1 LREKATGD
9 LKKLHTEKLHD
20 LYSSPDMIR
29 VIKSKTT
36 IWAGHVE
43 CMGVNRNACRALA
56 ANLQVRDYLEDLGV
70 DKKIILI

>member
-1 LREKATGD
+1 MREKATGD
-9 LKKLHTEKLHD
+9 LRKLYTEKLHD

-29 VIKSKTT
+29 VIKSKTV

-43 CMGVNRNACRALA
+43 CMGVKRNEGPWQKTCR
-56 ANLQVRDYLEDLGV
+56 LEDLSV